1 MGTCLGGW
9 FQGRSH
15 WVGSAY
21 ETAKWRWFQIWVQ
34 SICLLEIWTSFASFG
49 GFTGGTSGNE
59 PTCQCK
65 RHKRY
70 RFFISSFSLSP
81 LVLMELW
88 IFKNDTE
95 SSRCFLQNCMCGCM
109 HKQNPPVFFPDS
121 RTRTI
126 LITLLTPAGCP
137 TTQLW
142 YHLPGDSIKS
152 HRFRA
157 QSFKT
162 SHAPISDANHEP
174 MISPVLLISTGSHGT
189 FIRLD

>member
-1 MGTCLGGW
+1 MRINFPPKFWLGKQGEWQCHIQIKETGMGTCLGGW

-137 TTQLW
+137 TVWLN
-142 YHLPGDSIKS
+142 
-152 HRFRA
+152 
-157 QSFKT
+157 
-162 SHAPISDANHEP
+162 SDTIYLETASNP
-174 MISPVLLISTGSHGT
+174 TG
-189 FIRLD
+189 